1 MGKMLYSVQLGAKAF
16 ISDMSEKLNNRN
28 YFPKD
33 KGQKLK
39 L

>member
-1 MGKMLYSVQLGAKAF
+1 MGKMLYSAQLAGKAF
-16 ISDMSEKLNNRN
+16 ISGMSQKLNNRN